1 MSKNQLWQ
9 VIDSES
15 AISRDEKKVLFENA
29 SLEICAKW
37 REDNADY
44 DDIRIRTKP
53 QARIKEDQEYEI
65 ATA

>member
-1 MSKNQLWQ
+1 MSSNQLWQ

-15 AISRDEKKVLFENA
+15 AISRDDKKVLFENA

-37 REDNADY
+37 REDNADENN
-44 DDIRIRTKP
+44 IRIRTKP
-53 QARIKEDQEYEI
+53 QATIKEEQEYEI